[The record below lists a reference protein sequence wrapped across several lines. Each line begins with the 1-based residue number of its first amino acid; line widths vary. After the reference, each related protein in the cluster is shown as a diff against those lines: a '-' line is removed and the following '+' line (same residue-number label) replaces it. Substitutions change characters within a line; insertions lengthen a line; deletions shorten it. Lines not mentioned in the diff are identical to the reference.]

1 MDRLRKRFVILLV
14 PAVLIL
20 FVSLLAAQGP
30 PNCNVCWQHYTSEV
44 KACHGDAKCLAAARA
59 EARLCVQSCIA
70 PR

>member
-1 MDRLRKRFVILLV
+1 
-14 PAVLIL
+14 
-20 FVSLLAAQGP
+20 LLAAQGP
-30 PNCNVCWQHYTSEV
+30 PKCNVCWQNYTSEV